1 MGQAV
6 FPSTGKFIFTMMF
19 SFMSNLLNLNI
30 PYFSKRLDAL
40 LQISLMFQAKP
51 KIKEAPTVTSA
62 TEKVDVLDLDDLD
75 LTPQRAV
82 LSQEASGGRTGA
94 EIR

>member
-1 MGQAV
+1 MGEAV
-6 FPSTGKFIFTMMF
+6 FPSTGKFILTTMYKLIF
-19 SFMSNLLNLNI
+19 IN
-30 PYFSKRLDAL
+30 YFNKGVDRL
-40 LQISLMFQAKP
+40 LQISLMFQSKP
-51 KIKEAPTVTSA
+51 KIKEAPTVKSA

>member
-1 MGQAV
+1 MGEAV
-6 FPSTGKFIFTMMF
+6 FPSTGKFILTTMYKLIFTLF
-19 SFMSNLLNLNI
+19 N
-30 PYFSKRLDAL
+30 KGVDRL
-40 LQISLMFQAKP
+40 LQISLMFQSKP
-51 KIKEAPTVTSA
+51 KIKEAPTVKSA

>member
-1 MGQAV
+1 MGEAV
-6 FPSTGKFIFTMMF
+6 FPSTGKFMLTMMYLLIQIFF
-19 SFMSNLLNLNI
+19 SEL
-30 PYFSKRLDAL
+30 SKRIDRSQ
-40 LQISLMFQAKP
+40 QISLFQSKP
-51 KIKEAPTVTSA
+51 KIKEAPTVKSA

-75 LTPQRAV
+75 LTPQRSV

>member
-1 MGQAV
+1 MMYLLIQI
-6 FPSTGKFIFTMMF
+6 FFSDLGKRIDR
-19 SFMSNLLNLNI
+19 S
-30 PYFSKRLDAL
+30 
-40 LQISLMFQAKP
+40 LQISLMFQSKP
-51 KIKEAPTVTSA
+51 KIKEAPSVKSA

-75 LTPQRAV
+75 LTPQRSV